1 MRLGRTLLNLRKI
14 ARLGAV
20 AALSATLAACA
31 VSGGP
36 QVGATGSLS
45 PAPQAGSEVAKAPA
59 QSVVKRK
66 PEAAKVA
73 MLLPLSANPQ
83 IASVAKA
90 MKQAGELALFEQSGT
105 DLQLIV
111 KDDKGTPDG
120 ARAATDEAIKEGAE
134 LILGPLLSASVQA
147 AAPVARAA
155 NVSVI
160 AFSNDRQVAGNGVY
174 LLSFLVEQEVERIVS
189 HAVAQGR
196 RNLAALVPDDAYGRA
211 TEAAFTRAVARAGAA
226 TIVVERYQGS
236 GTGMLEPTRRLAE
249 ALGRAE
255 EAGNGADALFV
266 PGGPEVLASLGPLLS
281 YVKLDISRIKLI
293 GSGGWDSP
301 NLGRDATFVGGWYPA
316 PDQRGWQEF
325 AEKFTRTFG
334 TAPPRIASLAFDA
347 VGIAVALSAG
357 DRTARFAGTSITRA
371 SGFSGA
377 DGAVRFET
385 DGTSKRSLAVL
396 EVQAFGARVVEPA
409 AMETQPAARALSAEA
424 PVPRAVLP
432 QQTN

>member
-1 MRLGRTLLNLRKI
+1 MRLGRTLLDLRAI
-14 ARLGAV
+14 LRLAVV
-20 AALSATLAACA
+20 AAVSATLAACA

-36 QVGATGSLS
+36 DVGATGSL
-45 PAPQAGSEVAKAPA
+45 PPVAQAGEASKTTA

-66 PEAAKVA
+66 PTAAKVA

-90 MKQAGELALFEQSGT
+90 MKQAGELALFEQNGT

-111 KDDKGTPDG
+111 KDDRGTPEG
-120 ARAATDEAIKEGAE
+120 ARAAADEAIKEGAE

-155 NVSVI
+155 SVSVI
-160 AFSNDRQVAGNGVY
+160 AFSNDRQAAGNGVY

-196 RNLAALVPDDAYGRA
+196 RNFGALVPDDAYGRA
-211 TEAAFTRAVARAGAA
+211 TEAAFTRAVAKAGAA
-226 TIVVERYQGS
+226 MIVIERYQGS
-236 GTGMLEPTRRLAE
+236 GTGMLEPTRRLAD

-255 EAGNGADALFV
+255 EAGTGADALFV

-281 YVKLDISRIKLI
+281 YAKLDVSRIKLI

-301 NLGRDATFVGGWYPA
+301 NLGRDSTFVGGWYPA

-325 AEKFTRTFG
+325 AERFTKTFG

-347 VGIAVALSAG
+347 VSIAVALSGGERA
-357 DRTARFAGTSITRA
+357 TRFAGSSITRA
-371 SGFSGA
+371 SGFTGA
-377 DGAVRFET
+377 DGAVRFEP
-385 DGTSKRSLAVL
+385 DGTSRRSLAVL
-396 EVQAFGARVVEPA
+396 EVQAFGARVIEPA
-409 AMETQPAARALSAEA
+409 SIEPQPAARAASADAVSVPA
-424 PVPRAVLP
+424 PPP